1 MNKLSKSTAKFRKA
15 LVDLEK
21 QLTLD
26 PDDNIVL
33 GDSDSFP
40 LKHSFA
46 HGVYVREMKM
56 EKETFVLGKIH
67 QHEHVWFLLTGHL
80 MVKTEEGLEEYL
92 APCYVKAPGGSQRL
106 IYALEKSIFV
116 NVHANPTNTN
126 NLEQLETEII
136 AKNYLEYE
144 KNKQLKS

>member
-1 MNKLSKSTAKFRKA
+1 MNKLSKSTIKFRKA
-15 LVDLEK
+15 LVGLEK
-21 QLTLD
+21 ELTLD
-26 PDDNIVL
+26 TPDGVVL
-33 GDSDSFP
+33 GDSDQFP

-46 HGVYVREMKM
+46 HGIYVREMTM

-67 QHEHVWFLLTGHL
+67 QEDHIWFLLTGHL
-80 MVKTEEGLEEYL
+80 MVKTDQGVEEYI

-116 NVHANPTNTN
+116 NVHTNPTNTQN
-126 NLEQLETEII
+126 IEQLETEII

>member
-21 QLTLD
+21 ELTLD
-26 PDDNIVL
+26 TPNGIVL
-33 GDSDSFP
+33 GDSDKFP

-46 HGVYVREMKM
+46 HGVYVREMIM

-67 QHEHVWFLLTGHL
+67 QYEHIWFLLTGHL
-80 MVKTEEGLEEYL
+80 MVKTDQGLEEYI

-116 NVHANPTNTN
+116 NVHTNPTNTEN
-126 NLEQLETEII
+126 IEQLETEII

-144 KNKQLKS
+144 KNKQLKP

>member
-1 MNKLSKSTAKFRKA
+1 MNKLSKSTIKFGKA
-15 LVDLEK
+15 LVGLEK
-21 QLTLD
+21 ELTLD
-26 PDDNIVL
+26 TPDGVVL
-33 GDSDSFP
+33 GDSDQFP

-46 HGVYVREMKM
+46 HGIYVREMTM

-67 QHEHVWFLLTGHL
+67 QEDHIWFLLTGHL
-80 MVKTEEGLEEYL
+80 MVKTDQGVEEYI

-116 NVHANPTNTN
+116 NVHTNPTNTQN
-126 NLEQLETEII
+126 IEQLETEII

>member
-1 MNKLSKSTAKFRKA
+1 
-15 LVDLEK
+15 
-21 QLTLD
+21 
-26 PDDNIVL
+26 
-33 GDSDSFP
+33 
-40 LKHSFA
+40 
-46 HGVYVREMKM
+46 M

-67 QHEHVWFLLTGHL
+67 QEDHIWFLLTGHL
-80 MVKTEEGLEEYL
+80 MVKTDQGVEEYI

-116 NVHANPTNTN
+116 NVHTNPTNTKN
-126 NLEQLETEII
+126 IEQLETEII

>member
-1 MNKLSKSTAKFRKA
+1 MNKLSKSTTKFRKA

-21 QLTLD
+21 QLKLD
-26 PDDNIVL
+26 PTDEVVL
-33 GDSDSFP
+33 GDSDTFP

-67 QHEHVWFLLTGHL
+67 QHEHIWFLLTGHL

-116 NVHANPTNTN
+116 NVHTNPTNTEN
-126 NLEQLETEII
+126 VEQLETEII